1 MTQRVLPFQDDKES
15 IVKKHN
21 ELRSI
26 VARGLESRGVG
37 GRSQPS
43 AANMKKLSWDD
54 DLAEVA
60 QT

>member
-1 MTQRVLPFQDDKES
+1 MTQRVLPFQDDKKS

-26 VARGLESRGVG
+26 VAQGLESRGVG
-37 GRSQPS
+37 GRRQPS